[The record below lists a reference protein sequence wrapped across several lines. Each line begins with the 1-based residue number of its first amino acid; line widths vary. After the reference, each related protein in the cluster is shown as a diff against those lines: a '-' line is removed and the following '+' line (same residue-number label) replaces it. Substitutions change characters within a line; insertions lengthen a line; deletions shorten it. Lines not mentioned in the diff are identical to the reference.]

1 MIDFR
6 VTTGS
11 NIPIYR
17 QIVDCVRRG
26 VATGALQPG
35 EQLPSVR
42 ALAEQLVVNPNTIA
56 RAFADLVREGVV
68 VSQAGKGLF
77 VAPRRNVLSDDERA
91 RRLET
96 ALETFVHET
105 LLLGFKR
112 GEVVEALRAKLKDID
127 DAATSNKSER
137 AQNTALN
144 IEYSKSRVAPKG
156 EK

>member
-11 NIPIYR
+11 NVPIYR

-26 VATGALQPG
+26 VATGALQDG

-42 ALAEQLVVNPNTIA
+42 ALAERLVVNPNTIA
-56 RAFADLVREGVV
+56 RAFADLVREGVL

-77 VAPRRNVLSDDERA
+77 VAPRRSVLSKAERA
-91 RRLET
+91 RRLEV
-96 ALETFVHET
+96 ALENFVHET

-112 GEVVEALRAKLKDID
+112 SEVVEALRAKLKDID

-137 AQNTALN
+137 LK
-144 IEYSKSRVAPKG
+144 KSWKPN
-156 EK
+156 E